1 MKIGELAK
9 RTGADVETIRY
20 YEREG
25 LLPQTERTESGYRIY
40 GQSHLERL
48 SFIRHCR
55 SLEMP
60 LSEIRTLLDFSED
73 GNPRSC
79 DSVNSIVDL
88 QIARVRARLESLAAL
103 EMQLRRLRRQCLA
116 GEKAKPC
123 RILKSLVDA
132 AHGEAC
138 VCHEHEHLH
147 R

>member
-25 LLPQTERTESGYRIY
+25 LLPQTDRTESGYRIY
-40 GQSHLERL
+40 GRSHLEML

-60 LSEIRTLLDFSED
+60 LSEIRILLEFSSNANSQNCD
-73 GNPRSC
+73 G
-79 DSVNSIVDL
+79 VNKIVDM
-88 QIARVRARLESLAAL
+88 QIVRVRARMESLAAL
-103 EMQLRRLRRQCLA
+103 EMQLRRLRHQCRA
-116 GEKAKPC
+116 GEDAKPC
-123 RILKSLVDA
+123 GILNSLVAA

-138 VCHEHEHLH
+138 VCHAHQHA
-147 R
+147 